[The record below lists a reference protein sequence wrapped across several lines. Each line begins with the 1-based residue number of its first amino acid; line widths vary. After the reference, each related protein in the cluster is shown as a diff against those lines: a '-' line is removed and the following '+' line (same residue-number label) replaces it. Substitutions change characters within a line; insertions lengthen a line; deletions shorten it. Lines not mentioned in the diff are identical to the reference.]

1 MKHIVDGLGY
11 QEACN
16 GIKCIDCPFLDNEH
30 NCKIGMY
37 IRSQKVY
44 QERPHGEWK
53 PKQILLGENDAV
65 FMHDGFECKCGRVV
79 TQKEN
84 FCPDCGADMRKEG
97 EQND

>member
-44 QERPHGEWK
+44 QERLHGEW
-53 PKQILLGENDAV
+53 IG
-65 FMHDGFECKCGRVV
+65 DGFHNCCSICGQYSPIDGNE
-79 TQKEN
+79 TPYDSN
-84 FCPDCGADMRKEG
+84 FCPNCGADMREG
-97 EQND
+97 ETNGKKV